1 MPCGSFVAMC
11 LCRNGAKNMKRSL
24 CNIAPVATSH
34 NAGMKRVMLAANESG
49 CPITQ
54 IAITDL
60 RAGEIAKTHIHEDMQ
75 EGFYVLSGELDIVLD
90 GEIEH
95 CKAEDFVWVKFGIS
109 HELKA
114 ITDVRVMTIGC
125 EVN

>member
-1 MPCGSFVAMC
+1 
-11 LCRNGAKNMKRSL
+11 MKRSL

-34 NAGMKRVMLAANESG
+34 NAGMKRVLLTANESD

-60 RAGEIAKTHIHEDMQ
+60 HAGEIAEAHVHNDMQ
-75 EGFYVLSGELDIVLD
+75 EGFYVLSGELDIALD
-90 GEIEH
+90 GVIKH
-95 CKAEDFVWVKFGIS
+95 CKAEDFVWVKCGTS
-109 HELKA
+109 HELRA

-125 EVN
+125 ETTCG

>member
-1 MPCGSFVAMC
+1 
-11 LCRNGAKNMKRSL
+11 
-24 CNIAPVATSH
+24 
-34 NAGMKRVMLAANESG
+34 MKRVLLAANESD

-60 RAGEIAKTHIHEDMQ
+60 RAGEIAEAHIHEDMQ

-95 CKAEDFVWVKFGIS
+95 CKAEDFVYVKCGIS
-109 HELKA
+109 HELRA

-125 EVN
+125 ETT

>member
-1 MPCGSFVAMC
+1 MPCGSSVGTC
-11 LCRNGAKNMKRSL
+11 LCRRGGNLNKEIWFIHYQIKVS
-24 CNIAPVATSH
+24 
-34 NAGMKRVMLAANESG
+34 

-60 RAGEIAKTHIHEDMQ
+60 RAGEIAKAHIHEDMQ

>member
-1 MPCGSFVAMC
+1 
-11 LCRNGAKNMKRSL
+11 MKKS
-24 CNIAPVATSH
+24 IKDIESIPTSH
-34 NAGMKRVMLAANESG
+34 HAGMKRVLLAADESD

-60 RAGEIAKTHIHEDMQ
+60 RAGEIAEAHIHKDMQ

-90 GEIEH
+90 GKTEH
-95 CKAEDFVWVKFGIS
+95 CQAEDFVYVKFGTS
-109 HELKA
+109 HELRA

-125 EVN
+125 ELH

>member
-1 MPCGSFVAMC
+1 
-11 LCRNGAKNMKRSL
+11 MKRSL
-24 CNIAPVATSH
+24 NNIVPIPTSH
-34 NAGMKRVMLAANESG
+34 NAGMKRVLLAANESD

-60 RAGEIAKTHIHEDMQ
+60 KAGEIAEAHVHEDMQ

-95 CKAEDFVWVKFGIS
+95 CKAEDFVYVKCGTS
-109 HELKA
+109 HELRA

-125 EVN
+125 ESRI

>member
-1 MPCGSFVAMC
+1 
-11 LCRNGAKNMKRSL
+11 MKRPL
-24 CNIAPVATSH
+24 CNIPPVATSH
-34 NAGMKRVMLAANESG
+34 NAGMKRVLLAANESE

-60 RAGEIAKTHIHEDMQ
+60 KAGEIAETHVHEDMQ
-75 EGFYVLSGELDIVLD
+75 EGLYVLSGDLDIVLD

-95 CKAEDFVWVKFGIS
+95 CTAEDFVYVKCGIS
-109 HELKA
+109 HELRA

-125 EVN
+125 ETR

>member
-1 MPCGSFVAMC
+1 
-11 LCRNGAKNMKRSL
+11 MKRSL
-24 CNIAPVATSH
+24 KHIVPIPTSH
-34 NAGMKRVMLAANESG
+34 NVGMKRVLLAANESD

-60 RAGEIAKTHIHEDMQ
+60 KAGEIAEAHVHEDMQ

-95 CKAEDFVWVKFGIS
+95 CKAEDFVYVKCGIS
-109 HELKA
+109 HELRA

-125 EVN
+125 ESRI